1 MGYGYRFINYN
12 ISTNNATSHSNQLN
26 LTTLTSDMSKN
37 YILPIFLFIFLN
49 NVNAQKTLNWYEGGT
64 LHKSKISE
72 WKDST
77 DRNKLA
83 TCADFMAS
91 RDNTVSMK
99 ILKRR
104 SMDLKNCI
112 DEATRGLKSTND
124 ESVSTI
130 AALCVITL
138 RY

>member
-1 MGYGYRFINYN
+1 M
-12 ISTNNATSHSNQLN
+12 L
-26 LTTLTSDMSKN
+26 KN
-37 YILPIFLFIFLN
+37 YFFLVFLFIFLN
-49 NVNAQKTLNWYEGGT
+49 NINAQKTYNWYEGGT

-72 WKDST
+72 WKKAT

-99 ILKRR
+99 TLKRR

-112 DEATRGLKSTND
+112 NEATRGLESTNN
-124 ESVSTI
+124 ESVSSM
-130 AALCVITL
+130 AALCVVSMG
-138 RY
+138 Y